1 MTWSWTGLRNFIP
14 LSVASVHLVAMSV
27 LGSLFRRRPAVL
39 DYPPKFRY
47 DVKNNPYQC
56 KRPWPPNFEQL
67 SSKHQFRLERRYRR
81 RTKLKW
87 ARPVWKKWV
96 TLAQWGSIGAVLV
109 YGVLYLD
116 VKDELGNTDVF
127 DGVRKWWSEATSSP
141 REAGATASR
150 DQAQAQK
157 G

>member
-1 MTWSWTGLRNFIP
+1 MATGIF
-14 LSVASVHLVAMSV
+14 
-27 LGSLFRRRPAVL
+27 GSLFRRAPRAL

-47 DVKNNPYQC
+47 DVKSNPYQC
-56 KRPWPPNFEQL
+56 KRPWPPNFEEL
-67 SSKHQFRLERRYRR
+67 SQKHQFRLERRYRR

-96 TLAQWGSIGAVLV
+96 TLAQWGSIVSVLV

-116 VKDELGNTDVF
+116 VKDGRGGRTVF
-127 DGVRKWWSEATSSP
+127 DGIRKWWGDVTSSP
-141 REAGATASR
+141 RSARPMSTDGDDT
-150 DQAQAQK
+150 QAQK

>member
-1 MTWSWTGLRNFIP
+1 MATGVF
-14 LSVASVHLVAMSV
+14 
-27 LGSLFRRRPAVL
+27 GSLFRRRAPVL

-47 DVKNNPYQC
+47 DVRTNPYQC

-67 SSKHQFRLERRYRR
+67 SPKHQFRLERRYRR

-96 TLAQWGSIGAVLV
+96 TLAQWGSILGVLV

-116 VKDELGNTDVF
+116 VHDELGNTTVF
-127 DGVRKWWSEATSSP
+127 DSIRRWWGDATSLP
-141 REAGATASR
+141 RNEKPTNMDP